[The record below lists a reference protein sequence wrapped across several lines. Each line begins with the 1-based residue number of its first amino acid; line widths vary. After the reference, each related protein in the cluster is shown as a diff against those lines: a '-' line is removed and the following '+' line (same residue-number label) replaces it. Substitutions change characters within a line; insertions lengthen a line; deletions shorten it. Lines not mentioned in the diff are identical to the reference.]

1 MLENLKKELSNLK
14 EKVNIRY
21 NTFEEDDF
29 EKFLKEISQENSSI
43 KLQKDTFLGEKPIF
57 LIEKDKISI
66 KFLGKV
72 SGGEVKSFLDSIK
85 IVANNEYHIS
95 SRILEFAQEIDKPV
109 DIKVFTTN
117 SCGWCHPAILKAVSF
132 SVVNPNIK
140 VSIIDCYSF
149 PELAMKYNVSA
160 VPKIVIN
167 DKVEFVGARD
177 DNEFFGYIVKALGE
191 VWKLIEIGLLGST
204 GSVGTQVLDIVR
216 KNKDKIKV
224 KLLGASKPSEKLLS
238 QIKEFNPRYVYI
250 ESGELLN
257 FKNTK
262 VFVGENSLDFLRD
275 LDLDLFIIAIAGVKG
290 IKPTYILLE
299 SNKKVATANKEAII
313 CLGELEKDKYKNIIP
328 IDSEHSAIFQI
339 IDRKPLDDVRRIILT
354 ASGGPFLNLPLKEL
368 ENVTIDQT
376 LNHPRWSMGK
386 KISVDSAT
394 LINKGFEVIE
404 AHYLF
409 NIPYEK
415 IDVVIHPESIIHGM
429 VEYIDGTVIA
439 NMSNPDMRIP
449 ISYAIFYPERK
460 YINNNYLDFTK
471 LKSLNFLTPDYK
483 KFPLLKVAIECGKK
497 AGVYPTALTMAD
509 EVAVNLYLQGKIKFL
524 DIYKIVIEVIESVKN
539 DKINSIQDLLEFIKY
554 VEKYSL
560 LIAEKYGSSWLP

>member
-191 VWKLIEIGLLGST
+191 V
-204 GSVGTQVLDIVR
+204 
-216 KNKDKIKV
+216 
-224 KLLGASKPSEKLLS
+224 
-238 QIKEFNPRYVYI
+238 
-250 ESGELLN
+250 
-257 FKNTK
+257 
-262 VFVGENSLDFLRD
+262 
-275 LDLDLFIIAIAGVKG
+275 
-290 IKPTYILLE
+290 
-299 SNKKVATANKEAII
+299 
-313 CLGELEKDKYKNIIP
+313 
-328 IDSEHSAIFQI
+328 
-339 IDRKPLDDVRRIILT
+339 
-354 ASGGPFLNLPLKEL
+354 
-368 ENVTIDQT
+368 
-376 LNHPRWSMGK
+376 
-386 KISVDSAT
+386 
-394 LINKGFEVIE
+394 
-404 AHYLF
+404 
-409 NIPYEK
+409 
-415 IDVVIHPESIIHGM
+415 
-429 VEYIDGTVIA
+429 
-439 NMSNPDMRIP
+439 
-449 ISYAIFYPERK
+449 
-460 YINNNYLDFTK
+460 
-471 LKSLNFLTPDYK
+471 
-483 KFPLLKVAIECGKK
+483 
-497 AGVYPTALTMAD
+497 
-509 EVAVNLYLQGKIKFL
+509 
-524 DIYKIVIEVIESVKN
+524 
-539 DKINSIQDLLEFIKY
+539 
-554 VEKYSL
+554 
-560 LIAEKYGSSWLP
+560 

>member
-1 MLENLKKELSNLK
+1 
-14 EKVNIRY
+14 
-21 NTFEEDDF
+21 
-29 EKFLKEISQENSSI
+29 
-43 KLQKDTFLGEKPIF
+43 
-57 LIEKDKISI
+57 
-66 KFLGKV
+66 
-72 SGGEVKSFLDSIK
+72 
-85 IVANNEYHIS
+85 
-95 SRILEFAQEIDKPV
+95 
-109 DIKVFTTN
+109 
-117 SCGWCHPAILKAVSF
+117 
-132 SVVNPNIK
+132 
-140 VSIIDCYSF
+140 
-149 PELAMKYNVSA
+149 
-160 VPKIVIN
+160 
-167 DKVEFVGARD
+167 
-177 DNEFFGYIVKALGE
+177 
-191 VWKLIEIGLLGST
+191 LIEIGLLGST

-471 LKSLNFLTPDYK
+471 LKSLNFLTPDYE

-560 LIAEKYGSSWLP
+560 LIAEKYGSS